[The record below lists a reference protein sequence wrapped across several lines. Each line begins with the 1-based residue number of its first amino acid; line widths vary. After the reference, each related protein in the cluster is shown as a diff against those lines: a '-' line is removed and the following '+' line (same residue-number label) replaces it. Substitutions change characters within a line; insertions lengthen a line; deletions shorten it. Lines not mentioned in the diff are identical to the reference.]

1 MFITALVILAIL
13 FVLTYDPKSRVLENV
28 LGGPS
33 GVDSKSCC
41 EKNDYMA
48 NHQTQC
54 ENVHYQGVQFGN
66 EQYGCPTR
74 HPHQSMGAIIG
85 T

>member
-13 FVLTYDPKSRVLENV
+13 FVLTYDPKSRTLENV
-28 LGGPS
+28 IESPS
-33 GVDSKSCC
+33 QKKECC
-41 EKNDYMA
+41 NDTVYMA
-48 NHQTQC
+48 NNSTQC

-74 HPHQSMGAIIG
+74 RPGQSMGAIIG
-85 T
+85 A